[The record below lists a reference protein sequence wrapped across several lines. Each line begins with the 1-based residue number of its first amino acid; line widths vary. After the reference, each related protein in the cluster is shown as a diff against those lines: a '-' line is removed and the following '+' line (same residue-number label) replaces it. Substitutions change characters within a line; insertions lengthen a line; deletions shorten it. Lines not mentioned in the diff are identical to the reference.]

1 MKNPRVL
8 ALYLGVF
15 LLTSLPSY
23 MVVAEELDMSFAEA
37 WTLVAAE
44 NDTLQ
49 AARADVESAGHKKD
63 AAKDLYL
70 PEISLSASY
79 IYLDDDIE
87 LAPSD
92 ILDSLAAGDQLAPLV
107 SGLAASYGMSAA
119 QVESGLTSTINDR
132 ETLISSISAKW
143 PIYTGG
149 RITAAQDIAAGQYN
163 EAAQNLQLKSLTQF
177 ETLTRYYFGA
187 VLAKKVFETRKEVE
201 SGLKQ
206 HLDHAILL
214 EEQGQI
220 AKVERMQSQAS
231 HDKAV
236 VERKKAG
243 RDLEIARLA
252 LTRMLKKAETVIP
265 SDALFAR
272 DSLPEMKYLLERTLA
287 VYPGLQ
293 LLDSKK
299 DQVAGLVAVE
309 KGKYYPTVGLF
320 GNYSLYE
327 EESLA
332 TELAPDWFVGV
343 GVSIPLVERD
353 GRSGKLKA
361 AQSTIRKIDSLKS
374 QARSDL
380 SVLLEKTYRQAEQD
394 LEEYNGLESSEM
406 LAEETVNLR
415 IKAFSQGLSTSL
427 DVVDAELFLA
437 GVKSQR
443 ALALFNYVV
452 ALAKLVAISGD
463 LPSFF
468 QYQISPLIEVR

>member
-1 MKNPRVL
+1 MNNSRILLLCLGGLLFSFGPSHI
-8 ALYLGVF
+8 ALG
-15 LLTSLPSY
+15 
-23 MVVAEELDMSFAEA
+23 EETAMSFVDA
-37 WTLVAAE
+37 WTLVAKE

-49 AARADVESAGHKKD
+49 AARADIENAVHKKD

-87 LAPSD
+87 LSPSD
-92 ILDSLAAGDQLAPLV
+92 VLGSMASGDQITSLV
-107 SGLAASYGMSAA
+107 GALAASYGMTAA
-119 QVESGLTSTINDR
+119 QVESALTSTISDR
-132 ETLISSISAKW
+132 ETILSSVNATW
-143 PIYTGG
+143 PLYTGG
-149 RITAAQDIAAGQYN
+149 RITAAQDIAEGKYK

-201 SGLKQ
+201 AGLKH

-214 EEQGQI
+214 EQQGQI
-220 AKVERMQSQAS
+220 AKVERLQSQAS

-236 VERKKAG
+236 VDRKKAG
-243 RDLEIARLA
+243 RDLDIARVA
-252 LTRMLKKAETVIP
+252 LTLMLKKTETVIP
-265 SDALFAR
+265 SDALFANE
-272 DSLPEMKYLLERTLA
+272 SLPEMKRLLERTLDI
-287 VYPGLQ
+287 YPGLR

-299 DQVAGLVAVE
+299 DQATGLIALE

-332 TELAPDWFVGV
+332 TELTPDWFVGV
-343 GVSIPLVERD
+343 GVSIPIMERN

-361 AQSTIRKIDSLKS
+361 AKSTIRKIDSLKS

-380 SVLLEKTYRQAEQD
+380 SVLLEKTYRQAEQA
-394 LEEYNGLESSEM
+394 LEEYNGLGSSEM
-406 LAEETVNLR
+406 LGKETIDLR
-415 IKAFSQGLSTSL
+415 TKAFSQGLSTSL

-437 GVKSQR
+437 GVKTQR
-443 ALALFNYVV
+443 AVALYNHVI